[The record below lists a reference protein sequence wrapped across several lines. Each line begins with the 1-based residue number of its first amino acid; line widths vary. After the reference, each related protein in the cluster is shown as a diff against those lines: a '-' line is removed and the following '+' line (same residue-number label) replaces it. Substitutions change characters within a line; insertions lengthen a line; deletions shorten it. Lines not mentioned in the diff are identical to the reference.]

1 MRTPLIS
8 LLTISYILRTTYC
21 LLIPAGAGV
30 AVKSS
35 FYFLL
40 LTTYLVLLTTYYLL
54 LTPGAVVAISI
65 SLSISIAIAIV
76 SLSLFLS
83 LSLSLSLFLSLSIHV
98 ILFLFCGH
106 LVLFCLDFSEHLPL
120 PMCSFVLLSFV
131 LHLCTHVLLRPSSRH
146 HHFLVSSPPHDSALQ
161 RANTSRCADHTI
173 SLCLPLR
180 VKCAR

>member
-1 MRTPLIS
+1 MRTPLTS

-65 SLSISIAIAIV
+65 SLSISISIAIV

-83 LSLSLSLFLSLSIHV
+83 LSLSLSPFLSLSIHV

-106 LVLFCLDFSEHLPL
+106 LVLFCLDFLSWRAVRNFYPL
-120 PMCSFVLLSFV
+120 NMLMVLLG
-131 LHLCTHVLLRPSSRH
+131 
-146 HHFLVSSPPHDSALQ
+146 SSPY
-161 RANTSRCADHTI
+161 NI
-173 SLCLPLR
+173 MLR
-180 VKCAR
+180 RRGWLFRWLRMRFVWGLRKSSDASQPVNL